1 MFDVLSNEL
10 RESRSQNLFSGA
22 VADVAKHQNAKNTF
36 IQWPICFAKFHI
48 LADRVKAYTSSKVT
62 KSHLKCS
69 LIRFACSDCPW
80 FRSQAM
86 SNRFE
91 ICATQIELEFPFIQ
105 PIFFFSLF
113 LLEKVIIERKS
124 LSLNTKY
131 AETMSMKK
139 DSIHCKWN
147 QIYLSELRGDKISI
161 LTNIL

>member
-1 MFDVLSNEL
+1 MPSAFFFNARNEFKYKKMFDVLSNEL

-105 PIFFFSLF
+105 PIFFFHYFCL
-113 LLEKVIIERKS
+113 
-124 LSLNTKY
+124 
-131 AETMSMKK
+131 KK
-139 DSIHCKWN
+139 
-147 QIYLSELRGDKISI
+147 L
-161 LTNIL
+161 